1 MTYILKDK
9 NSGTYFKYFVR
20 PLGSDEAL
28 TPVFEAFQKYAQRFQ
43 TREEAEN
50 MLKTTQ
56 WLKTLKMKIIHLRPS
71 RKTLLKQLNNLVEQ
85 REAAISQEE
94 YARAHGKPRA
104 TWKEKRH
111 QAVTDYNKLYKQL
124 MKCL

>member
-9 NSGTYFKYFVR
+9 NSGTYLKYFVR
-20 PLGSDEAL
+20 PLGSEGAL
-28 TPVFEAFQKYAQRFQ
+28 TPVFEAFQIYAQRFQ

-71 RKTLLKQLNNLVEQ
+71 RKSLLKQLNNLVEQ
-85 REAAISQEE
+85 REMALRQQ
-94 YARAHGKPRA
+94 AHALSRHERPTVWEK
-104 TWKEKRH
+104 KRH
-111 QAVTDYNKLYKQL
+111 QAVTDYDKLYKQL